1 MEDGCCTL
9 DATESKTAYLDI
21 GMISLS
27 FGIGTGMMV
36 VCTLT
41 IFYELK
47 VVFTVRLADPF
58 VAGVLV
64 HDSSQDPDDFPF
76 FSPRWTCD
84 GEHFSTNRGDM
95 FLLGIFPNNTL
106 LNGAW
111 CDVAYYEEH
120 YFICESYIDF
130 P

>member
-1 MEDGCCTL
+1 MEGGWYTL
-9 DATESKTAYLDI
+9 EATENKTAYLDI
-21 GMISLS
+21 RLS

-36 VCTLT
+36 VCILT
-41 IFYELK
+41 IFNELK

-64 HDSSQDPDDFPF
+64 HDSSQDP
-76 FSPRWTCD
+76 
-84 GEHFSTNRGDM
+84 EHFSTNRGDM